1 MKILVTGGSGF
12 LGSHIIDHLTLLG
25 HQVVSFDKRKSQYSN
40 GNSKEIIG
48 DLSNRKI
55 LEEALNSIE
64 VIYHLGASPDIS
76 FSETNPIET
85 LQTNTIGT
93 CNLIEA
99 ALKNKVKKIIF
110 ASTIYVNSDK
120 GSFYRIS
127 KQACENIIFEY
138 SRLYNLNYT
147 ILRFGTLWGPRSNE
161 NNAIYNFLKQAATTN
176 KINVPG
182 SGEELREYI
191 HITDAAEIA
200 TTMLNKESDN
210 LIYILTGHHQTKL
223 KDLVETIKEIS
234 GKNIDINYLGDSK
247 SHYIRTPYN
256 YIDNEGK
263 KIVLNTY
270 KDIGSGLLSLF
281 TEIKKDLSQ

>member
-1 MKILVTGGSGF
+1 M
-12 LGSHIIDHLTLLG
+12 
-25 HQVVSFDKRKSQYSN
+25 
-40 GNSKEIIG
+40 
-48 DLSNRKI
+48 
-55 LEEALNSIE
+55 
-64 VIYHLGASPDIS
+64 GASPDIS

-161 NNAIYNFLKQAATTN
+161 NNAIYNFLKQQSCKLIGYFVTSPN
-176 KINVPG
+176 LG
-182 SGEELREYI
+182 GE
-191 HITDAAEIA
+191 HI
-200 TTMLNKESDN
+200 LLYNS
-210 LIYILTGHHQTKL
+210 LL
-223 KDLVETIKEIS
+223 K
-234 GKNIDINYLGDSK
+234 
-247 SHYIRTPYN
+247 
-256 YIDNEGK
+256 
-263 KIVLNTY
+263 
-270 KDIGSGLLSLF
+270 
-281 TEIKKDLSQ
+281 